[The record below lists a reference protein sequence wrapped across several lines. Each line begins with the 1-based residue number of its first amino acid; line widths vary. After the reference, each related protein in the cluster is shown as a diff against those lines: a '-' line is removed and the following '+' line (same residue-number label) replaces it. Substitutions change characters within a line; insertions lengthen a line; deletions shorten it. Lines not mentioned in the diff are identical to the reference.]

1 VLLFDTKGSLRSLG
15 GRSAAA
21 PRALAPAVKD
31 HDMTADPERLTRDL
45 ERAMRRYTALGYS
58 GDLRPAQWQALRFF
72 AESPA
77 KLRTVS
83 ALAQAR
89 ASTMGTTS
97 ITVSALVAR
106 GLLARSTAGR
116 NVGLTVTELG
126 HARLRAADPA
136 NRLTAAIA
144 ALPEADRAALARTLT
159 HLLGALDAD
168 ARAAAETA
176 PAKTA

>member
-1 VLLFDTKGSLRSLG
+1 V
-15 GRSAAA
+15 
-21 PRALAPAVKD
+21 PC
-31 HDMTADPERLTRDL
+31 E
-45 ERAMRRYTALGYS
+45 
-58 GDLRPAQWQALRFF
+58 WQALRFF

-168 ARAAAETA
+168 APAAAETA